1 MNQPDISNVLLTR
14 HNERKSRK
22 HNAVE
27 LPQDISNIVLPKY
40 IVYYRE
46 CYNQE
51 KNLWRDFFKIE
62 SHPAQKK
69 PIYSS
74 KSNKLTILE
83 KFNQITELLE
93 KLNNK
98 PQDDNQETIVLPKYI
113 SINTKQK
120 PHYLIYDKKTKLNR
134 KTYRMNLPENYNIN
148 TCLKIFNDKISQKI
162 ISESIS
168 ASKSQ
173 N

>member
-1 MNQPDISNVLLTR
+1 MNHQDISKVSLTR

-27 LPQDISNIVLPKY
+27 LPHDISNIILPKY

-62 SHPAQKK
+62 SHPVQKK

-83 KFNQITELLE
+83 KFNQINTLLQQ
-93 KLNNK
+93 LNDNN
-98 PQDDNQETIVLPKYI
+98 QHNNQETIFLPKYI
-113 SINTKQK
+113 SINTKQQ
-120 PHYLIYDKKTKLNR
+120 PHYIIYDKKTKLGR

-148 TCLKIFNDKISQKI
+148 TYLKIFNDKISQKI
-162 ISESIS
+162 ISDTTS
-168 ASKSQ
+168 
-173 N
+173 

>member
-1 MNQPDISNVLLTR
+1 MNQQDISNNITLIK

-46 CYNQE
+46 CYNQ
-51 KNLWRDFFKIE
+51 KNNLWRDFFKIE
-62 SHPAQKK
+62 SHPLQKK

-83 KFNQITELLE
+83 KFNQITELLQ
-93 KLNNK
+93 KLNNN
-98 PQDDNQETIVLPKYI
+98 PQDNNIDSIVLPKYI
-113 SINTKQK
+113 SINTKQQ

-148 TCLKIFNDKISQKI
+148 TCLKIFNDKISQKTTI
-162 ISESIS
+162 DTTSQSE
-168 ASKSQ
+168 